1 MNNEMKGMIK
11 KYIPIIFFA
20 LVAISPFNLYG
31 THLVGGDMTFECLG
45 NDYYEITLVVRRDC
59 INGAEDAPFDDPAA
73 VGIFDGTG
81 RKLDWLGRLGILYL
95 PFSGAEIVKNNV
107 PDCAFDGEL
116 VCVEQAIYKGSIYL
130 PFREQGY
137 VLTYQRCCRN
147 GTINNI
153 INPLD
158 VGVTRFVCLIPETL
172 TSCNSSPTFNDF
184 PDVIVCANESLSFD
198 ASATDPDGDML
209 VYKLYT
215 SHIGAA
221 KDYPQPQPPWNPPYE
236 AVVEYASGFSE
247 DNMLGSGT
255 SLSIDENT
263 GLITAEPTTVGQY
276 LVGILVEEWRD
287 GKKLSETRRDF
298 EYNVRVCLPFPVAA
312 FDVEDDTCDG
322 LTVSVTNNSTDAAS
336 YLWNFNHPSEDE
348 QFIRTEESPAPFTY
362 AEPGFYSIRLE
373 VMDAD
378 GRCTVDEIKEVNVFD
393 SGLTSSFESSNGC
406 CSDGETELSLTA
418 TSTEPDAGHAIESYS
433 WEISLNGEVP
443 MSFSGESVTLTVGC
457 TDEVSVKLTTTSTT
471 QCTAEVEE
479 VVPLTFPAPVSLDE
493 TIEICP
499 GETAILTGFAECLV
513 FDWGEFNEVV
523 VSGETGFEVSPDE
536 TTVYNVTVTN
546 GVDSEEGSV
555 TVVVNP
561 LPEIAFGVVP
571 LDICENQ
578 GRMNVIDGNPDFTY
592 EWSPTDGLDFTNGNH
607 NPIFNPSEDTEY
619 SVTITSDKG
628 CQIVETIF
636 VDVNTFPVQFFLD
649 RIVVEQDV
657 TFTDGTFD
665 ITISDNTGDVPGLNV
680 EAITYAITIGDRI
693 FIFEETPVVLEDIQ
707 LADDC
712 VVNYQLLISHR
723 NVIAK
728 DTNRLL
734 CDIIIE
740 GSFLVK
746 PPCEVGNQEFTICI
760 GSSATI
766 GPLNESCTYE
776 WTPSD
781 ASLDLSDPLNPVF
794 SPIETTVYTVIVT
807 DTLGTTTEGS
817 VTVNVVG
824 TFGLEIEPEEGLLC
838 QTEGMFTAI
847 ANREDLTYVWARSSD
862 FADTVSTFNPATIGL
877 MAGENKMYVRATSP
891 EGCQEVAFTTVD
903 MSTIS
908 VTASAEDYNACTQG
922 STSVTVENQAPDQN
936 ISVTWTASDNILS
949 DNLNALSV
957 NAAVVGTESEITL
970 EYTVTNEDG
979 CEFVGTIEVPVTRSM
994 SASIAG
1000 SLTSCD
1006 GFFTL
1011 SGASNGINPTFEWS
1025 LSPDFIEIIGTEP
1038 ILELELEEDATIYL
1052 RAASSVP
1059 GCFSD
1064 IVSEDL
1070 SLASFDVSF
1079 DDNLP
1084 SEICLGDMLLIEG
1097 MVSDESA
1104 TITYG
1109 PSDNIVETPSSTS
1122 VVIQALEGQTEV
1134 ILPFVAEN
1142 DVGCTVEGILFF
1154 DVGTNDPP
1162 EVTID
1167 VDCTTGTVTFN
1178 TGEVDGTLNWDF
1190 GDPST
1195 SDDVSDLG
1203 SPSYTY
1209 PEAGTYTVTISS
1221 NKPTCE
1227 FETFDTTVVVPEL
1240 FSLTTEDDT
1249 DVKYCND
1256 DPVKLTVMTTGDVTV
1271 RWEDM
1276 DGNEL
1281 ATGNELNFNP
1291 NGEVNMVFAI
1301 AVSNDENC
1309 GNDTI
1314 KFSLEQYNFDLTSG
1328 EIPPIICAGDEF
1340 MLSITD
1346 NTGADLTYEW
1356 LPASACISGCDTPNP
1371 TLVLDDDTDVV
1382 VRVTNAEFMCTME
1395 VVFPVDVIVVDLN
1408 VGADPDPNIF
1418 LCDEV
1423 VIFAESDIATEY
1435 SWSNGVSGPTQ
1446 SVAPEETTT
1455 YTVTA
1460 TDPNGC
1466 TSTGSVTIT
1475 VEVPAC
1481 DETGI
1486 FIPSAF
1492 SPNGDG
1498 SNDQLLVRSNAV
1510 KDMDFSV
1517 VDRWGDEVF
1526 RTTNQRVGWN
1536 GRFLNDGNELSPDV
1550 YAWCLIGRCSN
1561 NENIKMT
1568 GSVTLLR

>member
-1 MNNEMKGMIK
+1 MNNEIKGMIK
-11 KYIPIIFFA
+11 KYIPIMLLGFA
-20 LVAISPFNLYG
+20 AMLPSNIYG

-107 PDCAFDGEL
+107 PECAIDGDE
-116 VCVEQAIYKGSIYL
+116 VCVEETIYKGSIYL

-147 GTINNI
+147 GTINNL

-172 TSCNSSPTFNDF
+172 TSCNSSPTFNSF

-221 KDYPQPQPPWNPPYE
+221 RDYPQPQPPWNPPYE
-236 AVVEYASGFSE
+236 ELVEYASGFSE

-255 SLSIDENT
+255 ALSIDENT
-263 GLITAEPTTVGQY
+263 GLITAEPSAVGQY

-298 EYNVRVCLPFPVAA
+298 EYNVRVCLSFPVAA

-336 YLWNFNHPSEDE
+336 YLWNFNYPSEDE
-348 QFIRTEESPAPFTY
+348 QFTSTEESPAPFTY

-378 GRCTVDEIKEVNVFD
+378 GRCTVDEIKEV
-393 SGLTSSFESSNGC
+393 
-406 CSDGETELSLTA
+406 
-418 TSTEPDAGHAIESYS
+418 
-433 WEISLNGEVP
+433 
-443 MSFSGESVTLTVGC
+443 
-457 TDEVSVKLTTTSTT
+457 
-471 QCTAEVEE
+471 
-479 VVPLTFPAPVSLDE
+479 
-493 TIEICP
+493 
-499 GETAILTGFAECLV
+499 
-513 FDWGEFNEVV
+513 
-523 VSGETGFEVSPDE
+523 
-536 TTVYNVTVTN
+536 
-546 GVDSEEGSV
+546 
-555 TVVVNP
+555 
-561 LPEIAFGVVP
+561 
-571 LDICENQ
+571 
-578 GRMNVIDGNPDFTY
+578 
-592 EWSPTDGLDFTNGNH
+592 
-607 NPIFNPSEDTEY
+607 
-619 SVTITSDKG
+619 
-628 CQIVETIF
+628 
-636 VDVNTFPVQFFLD
+636 
-649 RIVVEQDV
+649 
-657 TFTDGTFD
+657 
-665 ITISDNTGDVPGLNV
+665 
-680 EAITYAITIGDRI
+680 
-693 FIFEETPVVLEDIQ
+693 
-707 LADDC
+707 
-712 VVNYQLLISHR
+712 
-723 NVIAK
+723 
-728 DTNRLL
+728 
-734 CDIIIE
+734 
-740 GSFLVK
+740 
-746 PPCEVGNQEFTICI
+746 
-760 GSSATI
+760 
-766 GPLNESCTYE
+766 
-776 WTPSD
+776 
-781 ASLDLSDPLNPVF
+781 
-794 SPIETTVYTVIVT
+794 
-807 DTLGTTTEGS
+807 
-817 VTVNVVG
+817 
-824 TFGLEIEPEEGLLC
+824 
-838 QTEGMFTAI
+838 
-847 ANREDLTYVWARSSD
+847 
-862 FADTVSTFNPATIGL
+862 
-877 MAGENKMYVRATSP
+877 
-891 EGCQEVAFTTVD
+891 
-903 MSTIS
+903 
-908 VTASAEDYNACTQG
+908 
-922 STSVTVENQAPDQN
+922 
-936 ISVTWTASDNILS
+936 
-949 DNLNALSV
+949 
-957 NAAVVGTESEITL
+957 
-970 EYTVTNEDG
+970 
-979 CEFVGTIEVPVTRSM
+979 VTRSM
-994 SASIAG
+994 SALIAG
-1000 SLTSCD
+1000 NPTSCD
-1006 GFFTL
+1006 GTFTL
-1011 SGASNGINPTFEWS
+1011 SGSSDAINPSFEWS
-1025 LSPDFIEIIGTEP
+1025 LSPDFVEIIGTEP
-1038 ILELELEEDATIYL
+1038 ILELELSEDATIYM
-1052 RAASSVP
+1052 RAASSIP

-1064 IVSEDL
+1064 IASQDL

-1079 DDNLP
+1079 SDDLP
-1084 SEICLGDMLLIEG
+1084 SEICLGDMLTIEG
-1097 MVSDESA
+1097 MPTDESA

-1134 ILPFVAEN
+1134 ILPFVAIN

-1154 DVGTNDPP
+1154 DVGTNEPP

-1167 VDCTTGTVTFN
+1167 VDCTTGTVAFN
-1178 TGEVDGTLNWDF
+1178 TDEADGNLSWDF
-1190 GDPST
+1190 GDPLT
-1195 SDDVSDLG
+1195 DDDVSDLG

-1209 PEAGTYTVTISS
+1209 SPGTYTVTISS
-1221 NKPTCE
+1221 NKPTCA
-1227 FETFDTTVVVPEL
+1227 FATFDTTVTVPEL
-1240 FSLTTEDDT
+1240 FSITTEDDT

-1271 RWEDM
+1271 TWQDI

-1291 NGEVNMVFAI
+1291 NGEVSMVFAI
-1301 AVSNDENC
+1301 AVSNDPAC

-1314 KFSLEQYNFDLTSG
+1314 KFSLDQYNFDLTPC
-1328 EIPPIICAGDEF
+1328 EIPSIICAGDEF
-1340 MLSITD
+1340 MLCITD

-1356 LPASACISGCDTPNP
+1356 LPASAVVSGGDTPSP
-1371 TLVLDDDTDVV
+1371 TLSLDDDTDVV
-1382 VRVTNAEFMCTME
+1382 VRVTNADFMCTME
-1395 VVFPVDVIVVDLN
+1395 VVFPVDIIVVDLN

-1446 SVAPEETTT
+1446 SVAPEQTTT

-1486 FIPSAF
+1486 FIPTAF

-1510 KDMDFSV
+1510 KDMDLQI

-1536 GRFLNDGNELSPDV
+1536 GRFRNDGKEMTPDV